1 MKVLRKQFPDKIAG
15 RYEVIETLGTGG
27 VGVVL
32 RCKDKV
38 LNNNVAVKVLLSD
51 AAEEVATRFQ
61 REARAAARL
70 SHPNLVHIV
79 DCGQTEE
86 GLLFLVMEYLKGPTL
101 FDEIRR
107 RGRYEPE
114 EFLPLLKQIADGL
127 GYAHKQGVL
136 HRDIKPANVV
146 LVKQRDGSEQVK
158 IVDFGL
164 AKINTQQDQGLTTG
178 GRVFGSPAYIS
189 PEAARGE
196 DLDPRSD
203 LYSLG
208 CLIFEAL
215 TGSVPFEGNTAFETM
230 IKRLQED
237 PPALS
242 TVAGVPFSP
251 ELESVISN
259 CLAREA
265 DGRPDSAV
273 AVYQAFEE
281 ALLFAPEEPEPSA
294 SVDQPAVLTRRKL
307 SRFSLGLI
315 AALLVSLAGFAITSA
330 ANLNLQSVLD
340 GSVGDMDLIDPDRY
354 FERNRRDDNG
364 TVWTSLNGLREH
376 KDLRVLNG
384 RRDIRFLKLRNAD
397 LIGSGFT
404 YIARLPLEGL
414 ELRDSRIDN
423 RSLAVVGRL
432 RTLTCLDLSNCSG
445 FDDEGLYELRDL
457 KRLEKLRLKRTR
469 TGDDGLAALSCLT
482 HLQDLDL
489 TSCLRVTGAGIYLL
503 KGLDHLESLNLT
515 RTFFESRYLPV
526 LCEFPAL
533 KRLDLTDISLVDK
546 DMHSIAGLK
555 VERLD
560 LRNNPITDKS
570 LEWLAK
576 NRYLKHVILSKGR
589 ITTDG
594 INELARR
601 RPDMKIE
608 Y

>member
-1 MKVLRKQFPDKIAG
+1 MNVLRKQFPDKIAG
-15 RYEVIETLGTGG
+15 RYEVIETLGAGG

-86 GLLFLVMEYLKGPTL
+86 GLLFLVMEYLEGPTL

-114 EFLPLLKQIADGL
+114 EFLPLLKQIAQGL

-146 LVKQRDGSEQVK
+146 LVKQRDGSDQVK

-164 AKINTQQDQGLTTG
+164 AKISTQQDQGLTTG

-189 PEAARGE
+189 PEAARAE
-196 DLDPRSD
+196 DLDARSD

-237 PPALS
+237 APALS
-242 TVAGVPFSP
+242 ATAGVPFSA
-251 ELESVISN
+251 ELEAVVSA

-265 DGRPDSAV
+265 GGRPDSAL
-273 AVYQAFEE
+273 AVYQSFEE
-281 ALLFAPEEPEPSA
+281 SLIFAPEGSEPA
-294 SVDQPAVLTRRKL
+294 DVVDQPALTRRKL

-315 AALLVSLAGFAITSA
+315 AAVLVSLAGFAITSA
-330 ANLNLQSVLD
+330 ANLKLQSVLD
-340 GSVGDMDLIDPDRY
+340 AGTGELDLIDPDRY
-354 FERNRRDDNG
+354 FEKNRRDDNG

-376 KDLRVLNG
+376 QELRVLRG
-384 RRDIRFLKLRNAD
+384 RRDVRFLKLRKAN

-404 YIARLPLEGL
+404 YVAQLPLEGL
-414 ELRDSRIDN
+414 ELKDSRIDN
-423 RSLAVVGRL
+423 HSLSVVGKIK
-432 RTLTCLDLSNCSG
+432 TLTYLDLSNCSG

-457 KRLEKLRLKRTR
+457 KNLEKLRLKKTR

-482 HLQDLDL
+482 NLKDLDL
-489 TSCLRVTGAGIYLL
+489 SSCRRVTGACIYLL
-503 KGLDHLESLNLT
+503 KGLDRLESLNLT

-526 LCEFPAL
+526 LGEFPAL
-533 KRLDLTDISLVDK
+533 KHLDLSDISLVDN
-546 DMHSIAGLK
+546 DMHLIAGLR
-555 VERLD
+555 VGRLE
-560 LRNNPITDKS
+560 LRSNPITDKS
-570 LEWLAK
+570 LKWLAE
-576 NRYLKHVILSKGR
+576 NRHLKHVILSKER

-594 INELARR
+594 IKELARK

>member
-1 MKVLRKQFPDKIAG
+1 MNVLRKQFPDKIAG
-15 RYEVIETLGTGG
+15 RYEVIETLGAGG

-38 LNNNVAVKVLLSD
+38 LNNNVAVKVLLSE

-86 GLLFLVMEYLKGPTL
+86 GMLFLVMEYLEGPTL
-101 FDEIRR
+101 LDEIRR

-114 EFLPLLKQIADGL
+114 EFLPLLKQIAEGL

-146 LVKQRDGSEQVK
+146 LVKQRDGSDQVK

-164 AKINTQQDQGLTTG
+164 AKISTQQDQGLTTG

-189 PEAARGE
+189 PEAARAE

-215 TGSVPFEGNTAFETM
+215 TGSVPFEGTNAFETM

-237 PPALS
+237 VPSLS
-242 TVAGVPFSP
+242 ATAGVPFSA
-251 ELESVISN
+251 ELEAAVTA

-265 DGRPDSAV
+265 EGRPESAM

-281 ALLFAPEEPEPSA
+281 ALSFAPEEPEQA
-294 SVDQPAVLTRRKL
+294 DVVDQAALPARRKL

-315 AALLVSLAGFAITSA
+315 AAVLVSLAGFAITSA
-330 ANLNLQSVLD
+330 ANLKLQSVLD
-340 GSVGDMDLIDPDRY
+340 AGSGDLDLIDPDRY
-354 FERNRRDDNG
+354 FEKNRRDGNG
-364 TVWTSLNGLREH
+364 IVWTYLNGLKDH
-376 KDLRVLNG
+376 QDLRVLRG
-384 RRDIRFLKLRNAD
+384 RRDVRFLKLRKAN
-397 LIGSGFT
+397 LIGSGFN
-404 YIARLPLEGL
+404 YVAQLPLEGL
-414 ELRDSRIDN
+414 ELKDSRIDN
-423 RSLAVVGRL
+423 HSLSVVGKIK
-432 RTLTCLDLSNCSG
+432 TLTYLDLSNCSG

-457 KRLEKLRLKRTR
+457 KRLEKLRLNKTR

-482 HLQDLDL
+482 NLKELDL
-489 TSCLRVTGAGIYLL
+489 SSCRRVTGACVYLL
-503 KGLDHLESLNLT
+503 KGLEHLESLSLA

-526 LCEFPAL
+526 LCQFPSL
-533 KRLDLTDISLVDK
+533 KQLDLSDISLVDN
-546 DMHSIAGLK
+546 DMHMLAG
-555 VERLD
+555 VRVGRLE
-560 LRNNPITDKS
+560 LRGNPITDKS
-570 LEWLAK
+570 LKWLAE
-576 NRYLKHVILSKGR
+576 NRHLKHVILGKQM

-594 INELARR
+594 IKELARK